1 MAGEIKLILDWID
14 GHPGAAAT
22 IAGAVVTSY
31 GAVLAAGWHAA
42 SYLNKREIENQ
53 RRQIG
58 NLTAAHQQDR
68 SRLAE
73 QIKAGALIDEQF
85 PSIGELEPTDVPI
98 GLPDAERHGEFNIV
112 LAQAPPSKLWA
123 FRKTTLKE
131 IFADWF
137 GSSLMDDPH
146 LKSEYKL
153 ISGETEA
160 ACLLWRGT
168 NEVTIE
174 DSQVMKQMYPFV
186 IVRSIR
192 HAAGADPTTD
202 ELLNFFNW
210 LRMWDEAMPNAK
222 FEIVKMHRT
231 QNKAYLRGYFRFT
244 GLTISADPLKPSKR
258 YDEFFLMR
266 QLFVVRSDVSTT
278 IIATGLPNHQLVTDT
293 YYQPLRDWWE
303 ALRLVKTRGP

>member
-14 GHPGAAAT
+14 AHPGTAAS
-22 IAGAVVTSY
+22 IAGAVLTSY
-31 GAVLAAGWHAA
+31 GAVIVASWRVA
-42 SYLNKREIENQ
+42 SYLNKREIEDHK
-53 RRQIG
+53 RQISD
-58 NLTAAHQQDR
+58 LTAVHQQNL
-68 SRLAE
+68 SRVAE
-73 QIKAGALIDEQF
+73 QVKVGSLVDEQF
-85 PSIGELEPTDVPI
+85 PSIGELEPADAPI

-112 LAQAPPSKLWA
+112 LAQAPPAKLWT

-131 IFADWF
+131 IFSDWF

-146 LKSEYKL
+146 LKSGYKL
-153 ISGETEA
+153 IAAETEE

-168 NEVTIE
+168 EEVTIE
-174 DSQVMKQMYPFV
+174 DSQVLKRMYPFV

-231 QNKAYLRGYFRFT
+231 RNKAYLRGYFRFT
-244 GLTISADPLKPSKR
+244 GLTIGADPLKPSKR
-258 YDEFFLMR
+258 YDEYFLMR

-278 IIATGLPNHQLVTDT
+278 IIATGLPNHELVTAS
-293 YYQPLRDWWE
+293 YYEHLKDWWE
-303 ALRLVKTRGP
+303 ALRLVKTRGL